1 MSKPPVLAS
10 VGLLLLRINALLWLA
25 FGILTASG
33 AHPGIPDTPFIRWG
47 MASLAIGGALL
58 LLTLDHFLRKHS
70 RVAYV
75 GTLALLSFIAI
86 SLLADQ
92 FGLADLAVLILTA
105 APILLL
111 AKEHDWYL
119 QPPAPVAGGRRA
131 A

>member
-10 VGLLLLRINALLWLA
+10 AGLLLLRINALLWLA
-25 FGILTASG
+25 FGALTASG
-33 AHPGIPDTPFIRWG
+33 AHSGIPNTPLIRWG
-47 MASLAIGGALL
+47 MASLAIGGGLL
-58 LLTLDHFLRKHS
+58 LLTLAYFLRRHS

-75 GTLALLSFIAI
+75 GTLALLAFIAI

-92 FGLADLAVLILTA
+92 FGLPDLAVLILTA

-111 AKEHDWYL
+111 ASARDWFL
-119 QPPAPVAGGRRA
+119 EPSAPGAGERRA